1 MEESPIKLELGTY
14 SIPENCVV
22 RAKNGILTIRESH
35 KIIVTG
41 YRCKDC
47 MYFSLGHAVKGCS
60 WYNTKVCLKKPK
72 SKRDL
77 NGGMLY
83 FTVKP
88 YGKIC
93 NNFKLKENESTS
105 TEQP

>member
-1 MEESPIKLELGTY
+1 METIEIGQYKL
-14 SIPENCVV
+14 PEGCV
-22 RAKNGILTIRESH
+22 AKVKDGILTIRESH
-35 KIIVTG
+35 KIVVTG

-47 MYFSLGHAVKGCS
+47 EYCSNGHAVKGCS
-60 WYNTKVCLKKPK
+60 WYYTKVCLKKPK

-83 FTVKP
+83 FTAKP

-93 NNFKLKENESTS
+93 NNFKLKKDESTS